1 MSFKLPSILSC
12 GSRLPGRT
20 ASGAV
25 KYQYFD
31 FFSQSIQMIGCQ
43 AIHRELT
50 HLQAEMPQR
59 SYRWHWSCG
68 ISTQVRRRRE
78 WRDAPER
85 GKDMHFKGLDLNL
98 LVVLDAL
105 LEEESVSRAAVRLN
119 VSQPAVSAAL
129 AKLRWHTGDELLQK
143 IGRTTRL
150 TPRAQAM
157 IRPLKEILIQVEA
170 TVKGTAQIDPSTFD
184 RDFTISMTSY
194 SAQVLLPDLVSR
206 LLIAA
211 PRVTCS
217 VADIAADSLTR
228 VKTGELD
235 LCVTFLQ
242 TRLLNPRETLDE
254 LSHAPLFG
262 DHWVMVAGNDN
273 RRAGSAPDY
282 KAFCHLP
289 YIATCPGGVPSLA
302 ERVLDQLPNRPK
314 PILNV
319 ETFDLAIANA
329 IESECVTVV
338 PSLMVGRRVR
348 PFVRVMPTPFAMPE
362 IEEFLVWHSR
372 NDTEEGHRWFRSLLI
387 ESSTRFRQDSDE

>member
-1 MSFKLPSILSC
+1 
-12 GSRLPGRT
+12 
-20 ASGAV
+20 
-25 KYQYFD
+25 
-31 FFSQSIQMIGCQ
+31 
-43 AIHRELT
+43 
-50 HLQAEMPQR
+50 
-59 SYRWHWSCG
+59 
-68 ISTQVRRRRE
+68 
-78 WRDAPER
+78 
-85 GKDMHFKGLDLNL
+85 MHFKGLDLNL